1 MFLEF
6 VLKLNFPVLVKKKK
20 YTFIVYILLCLE
32 LCSLSKNIL
41 KSESPVPWKV
51 TLFGDR
57 IL

>member
-1 MFLEF
+1 MILEF
-6 VLKLNFPVLVKKKK
+6 VLKLNFPVLVKKK

>member
-1 MFLEF
+1 MILEF
-6 VLKLNFPVLVKKKK
+6 VLKLNFPVLVKKKN
-20 YTFIVYILLCLE
+20 TFIVYILLCLE